1 MRRKEKDEMVGF
13 LGWVI
18 SVVGATEE
26 RSNIQEKT
34 YQYLFRDTSL
44 YVVRGVVCTGQSETE
59 DAKTN
64 IQNPQFTISISEL
77 GKYTR
82 NKRKY

>member
-18 SVVGATEE
+18 SVVGATQE

-34 YQYLFRDTSL
+34 Y
-44 YVVRGVVCTGQSETE
+44 
-59 DAKTN
+59 
-64 IQNPQFTISISEL
+64 
-77 GKYTR
+77 
-82 NKRKY
+82 